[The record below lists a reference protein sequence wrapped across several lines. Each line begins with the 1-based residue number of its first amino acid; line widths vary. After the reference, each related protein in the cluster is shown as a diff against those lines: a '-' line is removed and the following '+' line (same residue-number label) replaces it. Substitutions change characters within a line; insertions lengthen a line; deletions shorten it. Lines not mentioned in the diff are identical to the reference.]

1 MSVSKTEGWGFD
13 ALRPCHSK
21 LKNMSQISVEQ
32 ENKTSWMLILAG
44 LVVILSLVA
53 YYTLAS
59 QTIWMRLAVLLGGF
73 AVAIVIAAVSA
84 DGKRFL
90 AYAKESV
97 AEAKKVV
104 WPSRKETTQMTLI
117 VFAFVVVMA
126 LFLWTADKL
135 IEWLVFSVFLGW
147 K

>member
-1 MSVSKTEGWGFD
+1 
-13 ALRPCHSK
+13 
-21 LKNMSQISVEQ
+21 MSQTTFEQ
-32 ENKTSWMLILAG
+32 DKKTSWMLILAG
-44 LVVILSLVA
+44 LMVVLALVA
-53 YYTLAS
+53 YYALAS
-59 QTIWMRLAVLLGGF
+59 EGTLVRLAALLGGI
-73 AVAIVIAAVSA
+73 VAGVGIAAVSG

-97 AEAKKVV
+97 SEVKKVV
-104 WPSRKETTQMTLI
+104 WPSRKEATQMTLV
-117 VFAFVVVMA
+117 VFAFVVIMA

>member
-1 MSVSKTEGWGFD
+1 
-13 ALRPCHSK
+13 
-21 LKNMSQISVEQ
+21 MSQTSVEQ
-32 ENKTSWMLILAG
+32 ENKTSWMIILAG
-44 LVVILSLVA
+44 FIVILSLVA
-53 YYTLAS
+53 YYALAS
-59 QTIWMRLAVLLGGF
+59 QTIWARLAVLLGGF
-73 AVAIVIAAVSA
+73 AVAVVLAAVSS

-90 AYAKESV
+90 AYAKDSV

-104 WPSRKETTQMTLI
+104 WPSRKEATQMTLV

-126 LFLWTADKL
+126 LFLWAADKL

>member
-1 MSVSKTEGWGFD
+1 MAQT
-13 ALRPCHSK
+13 
-21 LKNMSQISVEQ
+21 SVEQ
-32 ENKTSWMLILAG
+32 ENKTSWMTILAG
-44 LVVILSLVA
+44 LIVILSLVA
-53 YYTLAS
+53 YYMLAG
-59 QTIWMRLAVLLGGF
+59 QTIWVRVAALLGGF
-73 AVAIVIAAVSA
+73 AVAIVIAAISS
-84 DGKRFL
+84 DGKRFI

-126 LFLWTADKL
+126 LFLWAADKL

>member
-1 MSVSKTEGWGFD
+1 
-13 ALRPCHSK
+13 
-21 LKNMSQISVEQ
+21 MSQTTEHQ
-32 ENKTSWMLILAG
+32 ENKTGWMLILAG
-44 LVVILSLVA
+44 LVIVLALVA
-53 YYTLAS
+53 YYVLAS
-59 QTIWMRLAVLLGGF
+59 QTIWVRLGALFGGVALGVL
-73 AVAIVIAAVSA
+73 IAAVSN

-90 AYAKESV
+90 AYSKESV
-97 AEAKKVV
+97 SEVKKVV
-104 WPSRKETTQMTLI
+104 WPSRKEATQMTLV

>member
-1 MSVSKTEGWGFD
+1 
-13 ALRPCHSK
+13 
-21 LKNMSQISVEQ
+21 MSQTSVEQ
-32 ENKTSWMLILAG
+32 ENKTSWMIILAG
-44 LVVILSLVA
+44 FIVILSLVA
-53 YYTLAS
+53 YYGLAS
-59 QTIWMRLAVLLGGF
+59 QTIWVRLAVLLGGF
-73 AVAIVIAAVSA
+73 AVAVVLAAVSA

-90 AYAKESV
+90 AYAKDSV

-104 WPSRKETTQMTLI
+104 WPSRKEATQMTLV

-126 LFLWTADKL
+126 LFLWAADKL

>member
-1 MSVSKTEGWGFD
+1 MAQTT
-13 ALRPCHSK
+13 
-21 LKNMSQISVEQ
+21 VEQ
-32 ENKTSWMLILAG
+32 ENKTSWMIYLAVV
-44 LVVILSLVA
+44 VVILSLVA
-53 YYTLAS
+53 YYALAS
-59 QTIWMRLAVLLGGF
+59 QIIWVRLAALIGGF
-73 AVAIVIAAVSA
+73 AVAIIIAAVSA

-90 AYAKESV
+90 AYAKDSV

-126 LFLWTADKL
+126 LFLWAADKL

>member
-1 MSVSKTEGWGFD
+1 
-13 ALRPCHSK
+13 
-21 LKNMSQISVEQ
+21 MSQTSVEQ
-32 ENKTSWMLILAG
+32 ENKTSWMIILAG
-44 LVVILSLVA
+44 FIAILSLVA

-59 QTIWMRLAVLLGGF
+59 QTIWVRLAVLLGGF
-73 AVAIVIAAVSA
+73 AVAVVLAAVSA

-90 AYAKESV
+90 AYAKDSV

-104 WPSRKETTQMTLI
+104 WPSRKEATQMTLV

-126 LFLWTADKL
+126 LFLWAADKL

>member
-1 MSVSKTEGWGFD
+1 
-13 ALRPCHSK
+13 
-21 LKNMSQISVEQ
+21 MSQTTEHQ
-32 ENKTSWMLILAG
+32 ENKTGWMMILAG
-44 LVVILSLVA
+44 LIVVLALVA
-53 YYTLAS
+53 YYVLAS
-59 QTIWMRLAVLLGGF
+59 ETIWVRLGALFGGVAIAVL
-73 AVAIVIAAVSA
+73 IAAVSN

-90 AYAKESV
+90 AYSKDSV
-97 AEAKKVV
+97 SEVKKVV
-104 WPSRKETTQMTLI
+104 WPSRKEATQMTLV

>member
-1 MSVSKTEGWGFD
+1 
-13 ALRPCHSK
+13 
-21 LKNMSQISVEQ
+21 MSQISVEP

-73 AVAIVIAAVSA
+73 SVAIVIAAVSA